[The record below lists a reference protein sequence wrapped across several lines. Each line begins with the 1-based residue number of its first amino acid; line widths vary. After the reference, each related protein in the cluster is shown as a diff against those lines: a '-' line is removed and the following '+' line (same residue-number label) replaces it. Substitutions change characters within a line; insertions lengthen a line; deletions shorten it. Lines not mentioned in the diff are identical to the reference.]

1 MKLEDVKII
10 GVVGSGVMGHGI
22 AQVAARSGY
31 EVLMVDISEEILRKA
46 LENIR
51 SGPYGLQRLVEK
63 GKMTKEEMEKCMQ
76 RIKVSTSYE
85 SLKDA
90 DFIIEAVPENLEL
103 KRKIFAQLD
112 KICKPETIFA
122 TNTSGI
128 MVS

>member
-63 GKMTKEEMEKCMQ
+63 GKMTK
-76 RIKVSTSYE
+76 
-85 SLKDA
+85 
-90 DFIIEAVPENLEL
+90 
-103 KRKIFAQLD
+103 
-112 KICKPETIFA
+112 
-122 TNTSGI
+122 
-128 MVS
+128 